1 MSSLPTKTTSTNR
14 KVVQFFDSYFSKP
27 LEFAAS
33 DFDATVGFFTQR
45 NFEESAARTISQV
58 LLNQAKLEGV
68 KIFQLL
74 DTLKLLPNNQLSFI
88 ITKILN
94 SSRDKTSQL
103 GYQSPVT
110 DKLFELRNI
119 NDPIMTGIN
128 EFIVPDEEEIINKNY
143 VNFDYVEPGYVE

>member
-58 LLNQAKLEGV
+58 LLNQAKLEDI

>member
-45 NFEESAARTISQV
+45 NFEETAARTISQV
-58 LLNQAKLEGV
+58 LLNQAKLEDI

-74 DTLKLLPNNQLSFI
+74 DTLKVLPNNQLSFI

>member
-74 DTLKLLPNNQLSFI
+74 DTLKVLPNNQLSFI

>member
-1 MSSLPTKTTSTNR
+1 MSSLPTKTTSTDR

>member
-1 MSSLPTKTTSTNR
+1 M
-14 KVVQFFDSYFSKP
+14 
-27 LEFAAS
+27 
-33 DFDATVGFFTQR
+33 
-45 NFEESAARTISQV
+45 
-58 LLNQAKLEGV
+58 
-68 KIFQLL
+68 
-74 DTLKLLPNNQLSFI
+74 
-88 ITKILN
+88 N

>member
-45 NFEESAARTISQV
+45 NFEISAAKTISQV
-58 LLNQAKLEGV
+58 LLNQAKLEGI

-74 DTLKLLPNNQLSFI
+74 DTLKILPNNRLSFI

-94 SSRDKTSQL
+94 SSRDRTSQL
-103 GYQSPVT
+103 GYRSPVT